1 ACVIDFKFGTCS
13 CGVFF
18 VIPQLC
24 QVQATFT
31 TPAEQLRMVKPNS
44 WSRTCEIDELR
55 SYIVRTFGWETWRQ
69 TSAQIQETITQIR
82 QYPDSGH
89 MPAELEGF
97 VDERFR
103 QTLSSRSRIIYE
115 VQDDTVFIHLV
126 VDTRR
131 DLPALLQRIVLRLM

>member
-1 ACVIDFKFGTCS
+1 M
-13 CGVFF
+13 
-18 VIPQLC
+18 
-24 QVQATFT
+24 
-31 TPAEQLRMVKPNS
+31 PAPLLKYRVLPTA
-44 WSRTCEIDELR
+44 RIGIDELR

-82 QYPDSGH
+82 RYPDSGH

-103 QTLSSRSRIIYE
+103 QALCGKNRIIYQ
-115 VQDDTVFIHLV
+115 VRDDTVFIHLV

>member
-1 ACVIDFKFGTCS
+1 
-13 CGVFF
+13 
-18 VIPQLC
+18 
-24 QVQATFT
+24 
-31 TPAEQLRMVKPNS
+31 MVKPNS

>member
-1 ACVIDFKFGTCS
+1 M
-13 CGVFF
+13 
-18 VIPQLC
+18 Q
-24 QVQATFT
+24 
-31 TPAEQLRMVKPNS
+31 TPLLKYRVLPTARIGM
-44 WSRTCEIDELR
+44 DELR
-55 SYIVRTFGWETWRQ
+55 NYIVRTFGWETWRQ

-103 QTLSSRSRIIYE
+103 QALSGRNRIIYQVRE
-115 VQDDTVFIHLV
+115 DTIFIHLV

-131 DLPALLQRIVLRLM
+131 DLPALLQRIVLRLL